1 MNNNLSDSN
10 ISDNTA
16 EGDALYKQFLHDIS
30 TGSIDF
36 QPFVEDEEDDI
47 VKNFKLQATSSRKGQ
62 GGYYFSRAH

>member
-1 MNNNLSDSN
+1 LNNNLSDSN

-16 EGDALYKQFLHDIS
+16 EGDYLYKQFLHDIS

-47 VKNFKLQATSSRKGQ
+47 LL
-62 GGYYFSRAH
+62 